1 MQEID
6 RAEQAYIR
14 CISNILESLF
24 TIGLSASDFEIL
36 LIAYKNEDLLKV
48 YAKSRTSETYSLL
61 MSFPVLSR
69 SGLLGPKKKEGDKQV
84 PEGQY
89 IINRFN
95 PESKYHLSLGINYPN
110 DYDKEQQYSGSDIFI
125 HGGTETVGCLPI
137 GDPAIEVPYTLA
149 SLATSHGQHEIPV
162 YIFPFPLDIE
172 TLEKYELHYP
182 EETVRRWK
190 ELAVLHGELQKQIK

>member
-14 CISNILESLF
+14 CMLDIEESLSAV
-24 TIGLSASDFEIL
+24 GLSASNFEIL
-36 LIAYKNEDLLKV
+36 LIAYKEADILKV

-61 MSFPVLSR
+61 ISFPVLSR
-69 SGLLGPKKKEGDKQV
+69 SGQLGPKKKEGDKQV

-95 PESKYHLSLGINYPN
+95 PKSKYHLSLGINYPN
-110 DYDKEQQYSGSDIFI
+110 DYDKAQQYSGSDIFI

-137 GDPAIEVPYTLA
+137 GDPAIEVLYTLA
-149 SLATSHGQHEIPV
+149 ALAKSQGQREIPV
-162 YIFPFPLDIE
+162 YIFPFPLDDKTI
-172 TLEKYELHYP
+172 EKYELHYP

-190 ELAVLHGELQKQIK
+190 ELAVLHAELQKQIK